1 MFEARLAELGLTLP
15 PSPAPAG
22 AYVPALTLA
31 AAGLAVTAGMLPLVE
46 GAMPRSGRVGD
57 EVSPED
63 ARLDARQACLNAL
76 AALKSELGSLDRIER
91 IVRVEGFVASAPDF
105 TGQAG
110 VLNGASELLVDI
122 FGEAGKHTRFAV
134 GAAVLPLDAPV
145 ELALWV
151 SVRG

>member
-1 MFEARLAELGLTLP
+1 MIEARLAELGLVLP
-15 PSPAPAG
+15 PPAAPAG
-22 AYVPALTLA
+22 AYVPAVSLA
-31 AAGLAVTAGMLPLVE
+31 AAGLAVTAGMLPLID
-46 GAMPRSGRVGD
+46 GALPRSGRVGD
-57 EVSPED
+57 EVSPEE

-76 AALKSELGSLDRIER
+76 AALKAELGSLDRIER
-91 IVRVEGFVASAPDF
+91 IVRVEGFVASASDF

-110 VLNGASELLVDI
+110 VLNGASELLLEI
-122 FGEAGKHTRFAV
+122 FGESGRHTRFAV

>member
-1 MFEARLAELGLTLP
+1 MIEARLANLGLVLP
-15 PSPAPAG
+15 PPAAPAG
-22 AYVPALTLA
+22 AYVPAVSLA
-31 AAGLAVTAGMLPLVE
+31 AAGLAVTAGMLPLID
-46 GAMPRSGRVGD
+46 GTLPRRGRVGD
-57 EVSPED
+57 KVSPED

-76 AALKSELGSLDRIER
+76 AALKAELGGLERIER

-110 VLNGASELLVDI
+110 VLNGASELLLDL
-122 FGEAGKHTRFAV
+122 FDAAGKHTRFAV

-151 SVRG
+151 AVRG